1 VRYFSLH
8 LGDIYIKR
16 GHDPEGF
23 RTAVPSV
30 RCAVC
35 ERVFSCYYLGR
46 PDLSLLGE
54 GPSEGL
60 ERRRT
65 LSARQVAEL
74 ATRSET
80 LLPGMGI
87 GPYRGSLPLEKW
99 PVKSYWLTLGHLGID
114 RDLALTIPV
123 PIKFMNVE
131 LRTAK
136 GRDLNMAWPLVP
148 FVRAT
153 ENCRR
158 RAKSYCDVCKVA
170 GGLPAVPE
178 VFAADVDGGHL
189 FASVD
194 YGGMFA
200 SEVFVD
206 WLRSCGLDRDVHI
219 QPVDVV

>member
-1 VRYFSLH
+1 MRYFML
-8 LGDIYIKR
+8 LPGDVYCKR
-16 GHDPEGF
+16 GREPDGF
-23 RTAVPSV
+23 RTAVPGV
-30 RCAVC
+30 TCGVC
-35 ERVFSCYYLGR
+35 GRHHSCLFLGR
-46 PDLSLLGE
+46 PDLCLLGE
-54 GPSEGL
+54 DEPQGL
-60 ERRRT
+60 DDRRL
-65 LSARQVAEL
+65 LSARQMAEL
-74 ATRSET
+74 AAMSET

-87 GPYRGSLPLEKW
+87 GPYRGSLPFEKW

-158 RAKSYCDVCKVA
+158 RAKNYCDVCKVA

-178 VFAADVDGGHL
+178 VFAADVNGGHL

-219 QPVDVV
+219 QPIEVV